1 MYKASVFFISLVV
14 YAAFS
19 TPTPDGPGWAELAVA
34 CGLMLAVGVQGGV
47 QAAGFSPA
55 DSAAKPRWMPWA
67 RFALL
72 WGLSVPLISAFAAG
86 HPSLLIVRD
95 VIPFLFL
102 LLPLFL
108 PASLLEGTKAGRLM
122 PWVLCLMGLI
132 FVVRVLGVFVAT
144 AGHPDFAIGF
154 VPDSDNLVNAPT
166 VLFAALFLTGY
177 GGYRL
182 IHATTA
188 RSFAMALTAFVAAL
202 FLLAGMAAIGQRA
215 HIGAWA
221 LACLIWLAILLVRQ
235 PRALGRL
242 LPLIL
247 VAAVFMWP
255 VAFDIVQ
262 GLMQKTSV
270 VGLNN
275 RAEEVRI
282 VWDSFQGRPWAL
294 LFGQGWGATI
304 ISPAV
309 GPFPVNYTHNLMT
322 TYLLKTGIFG
332 LILILSYLF
341 WIAAGIWRILW
352 VQPVAAVAL
361 AAPFLID
368 LTLYA
373 SFKSLDF
380 GLLLVLTTLWTRW
393 PAGARESCQKT
404 PGWCMQDHNHSS
416 G

>member
-1 MYKASVFFISLVV
+1 MYKASAFFLSLLI

-19 TPTPDGPGWAELAVA
+19 TPTPDAFGWPELIVA
-34 CGLMLAVGVQGGV
+34 AGLVVVAGVQGGV
-47 QAAGFSPA
+47 QTAGLYRVPSEEKA
-55 DSAAKPRWMPWA
+55 RWLLWA
-67 RFALL
+67 RLALF
-72 WGLSVPLISAFAAG
+72 WGLSVPLISAFANG
-86 HPSLLIVRD
+86 HAPSLIARD
-95 VIPFLFL
+95 VVPFLFL

-108 PASLLEGTKAGRLM
+108 PVSLLDHTRAGCLL
-122 PWVLCLMGLI
+122 PWVLCMMGLI
-132 FVVRVLGVFVAT
+132 FVARVLTGFLMT
-144 AGHPDFAIGF
+144 AGHLDFAIGF
-154 VPDSDNLVNAPT
+154 VPDPDNLVNAPT

-182 IHATTA
+182 IHAGQA
-188 RSFAMALTAFVAAL
+188 RSCVIAMLAFVAAL

-221 LACLIWLAILLVRQ
+221 IACMIWLAILLVRQ

-242 LPLIL
+242 LLL
-247 VAAVFMWP
+247 VLVMSVFMWP
-255 VAFDIVQ
+255 VALDIVQ

-275 RAEEVRI
+275 RVEEARI
-282 VWDSFQGRPWAL
+282 VWDSFQGRPFAL

-304 ISPAV
+304 VSPAV

-322 TYLLKTGIFG
+322 TYLLKTGVFG
-332 LILILSYLF
+332 LILILTYLF
-341 WIAAGIWRILW
+341 WVAAGIWRILW

-380 GLLLVLTTLWTRW
+380 GLLLVLMTLWTRW
-393 PAGARESCQKT
+393 PEGTLESCQKT